1 MKLGQTL
8 GRYKLLERV
17 GRGGMAEVFRA
28 EENLEDGGK
37 RIVAIKRLFPRLAAD
52 REFVGMFVNEARIAS
67 SMDHP
72 NIVHTYDLINS
83 GSYYYI
89 VMEYLAGMDLED
101 VVSLSP
107 PGRIAL
113 TLHEATYTVHEVALG
128 LGYAHR
134 GGADPNAGPVVH
146 RDISPGN
153 IMVSD
158 EGRVLITDFGI
169 ARAAQYAQATSP
181 GVLKGKYE
189 YMAPE
194 YVAGKPF
201 DGRADLFSLGVV
213 FYELLTGMNPFY
225 DVLPKDVWDKILN
238 LDPRPPS
245 EIAREVPKALDEL
258 VSKALKK
265 DPDKR
270 IPSGEVFGKV
280 LEPFFMG
287 VSGKPVSEILGK
299 RIRSYLDNAE
309 KGAEQEILSEFLPED
324 SDSDGVEMTQEI
336 HLDDLL
342 DLVEPK
348 DVPRPDFS
356 VLNDGKDKKKAT
368 TVRQKKRLRSLKPI
382 HILFLV
388 GLPLIAGVVTW
399 ALWPGDTGYLTVTS
413 TKQAEVFVDGERM
426 GKAPITQLPL
436 VPGKHSIE
444 VRRVGSNRAKSY
456 QRNIA
461 KDEKQE
467 IKVSWSNIHGK
478 GKKKNRWRKHSKRKR
493 KALAGK
499 RSKKKTSKRKKHA
512 KAKQEKKK
520 VRSEAKSKSSGKKR
534 KKIRNTSKRKRKKSS
549 GKKKPT
555 GKSSNR
561 KKRSRK

>member
-1 MKLGQTL
+1 
-8 GRYKLLERV
+8 
-17 GRGGMAEVFRA
+17 MAEVFRA
-28 EENLEDGGK
+28 KETLDDGAD

-72 NIVHTYDLINS
+72 NIVHTYDLMNS

-101 VVSLSP
+101 IVSMSP
-107 PGRIAL
+107 PGKIAL

-134 GGADPNAGPVVH
+134 GGADPNSGPVVH

-158 EGRVLITDFGI
+158 QGRVLVTDFGI

-213 FYELLTGMNPFY
+213 FYELLTGVNPFY

-245 EIAREVPKALDEL
+245 EIAREVPDALDEL
-258 VSKALKK
+258 VAKALNK
-265 DPDKR
+265 DPEKR
-270 IPSGEVFGKV
+270 IPSGEVFAQV
-280 LEPFFMG
+280 LKPFFEG
-287 VSGKPVSEILGK
+287 VSGLPVSKILGK
-299 RIRSYLDNAE
+299 RITTYLENSKNLAQQD
-309 KGAEQEILSEFLPED
+309 KLSEFLPEE
-324 SDSDGVEMTQEI
+324 SDSESVEMTQEI

-342 DLVEPK
+342 DLVEPQ

-356 VLNDGKDKKKAT
+356 LIANENEVKKAT
-368 TVRQKKRLRSLKPI
+368 TVKHKKAKNNISRLYLL
-382 HILFLV
+382 LFLA
-388 GLPLIAGVVTW
+388 GLLLATGAIAW
-399 ALWPGDTGYLTVTS
+399 AIWPGAIGYLTVTS
-413 TKQAEVFVDGERM
+413 TKQAEVFVDGQRM
-426 GKAPITQLPL
+426 GKAPLMQLP
-436 VPGKHSIE
+436 VAPGKHTIE
-444 VRRVGSNRAKSY
+444 VKRVGSNRVKSY
-456 QRNIA
+456 QRTISEE
-461 KDEKQE
+461 EKKE
-467 IKVSWSNIHGK
+467 INVSWKNVHKKSKKRGK
-478 GKKKNRWRKHSKRKR
+478 SYRGRKRHSRIKKSVGRKRSKRKNKKAKTVR
-493 KALAGK
+493 KSNSRKKGGK
-499 RSKKKTSKRKKHA
+499 TLKGHRRTSKKTK
-512 KAKQEKKK
+512 
-520 VRSEAKSKSSGKKR
+520 
-534 KKIRNTSKRKRKKSS
+534 KKSS
-549 GKKKPT
+549 T
-555 GKSSNR
+555 S
-561 KKRSRK
+561 KKRTRKRTRK